1 MDQMQFWQ
9 VIEQAKRDSQGD
21 DQRQVQLVEEAL
33 QQLSLEEIETFERI
47 YEAFHGRSYSKRLWE
62 AISTLSGFV
71 SDDSFHYFRAW
82 LIGQGEG
89 LFREVMQFPG
99 RVSEFIDAGGDW
111 WLEELNYAA
120 YEVYERLTGQHL
132 WQVLKTAEPYPLTG
146 YDWLQLDTIERGD
159 I

>member
-1 MDQMQFWQ
+1 
-9 VIEQAKRDSQGD
+9 
-21 DQRQVQLVEEAL
+21 
-33 QQLSLEEIETFERI
+33 
-47 YEAFHGRSYSKRLWE
+47 
-62 AISTLSGFV
+62 
-71 SDDSFHYFRAW
+71 
-82 LIGQGEG
+82 
-89 LFREVMQFPG
+89 MQFPG